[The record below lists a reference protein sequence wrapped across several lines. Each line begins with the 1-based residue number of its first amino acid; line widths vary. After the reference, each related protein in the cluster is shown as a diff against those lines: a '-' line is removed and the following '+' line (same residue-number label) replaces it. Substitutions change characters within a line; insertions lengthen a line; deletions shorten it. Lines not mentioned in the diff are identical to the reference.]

1 MCVLKVV
8 LIFRN
13 ILPCNPYPLPPTPPP
28 LKSIFLDSLTMV
40 FLLLSIFLSN
50 FFLLAFCK
58 QRIQY
63 MFKIVLFF
71 IFTNLVQIEEKTNTP
86 VTVFLI
92 MFLMKT
98 YICIGFRNGMFS
110 WYTVFM
116 ADTKIKEHISLS
128 LEKKNFCL
136 CNFEESLSCCLHDQ
150 SHWPNDLPTCQPAQV
165 RSCGSH

>member
-1 MCVLKVV
+1 
-8 LIFRN
+8 
-13 ILPCNPYPLPPTPPP
+13 
-28 LKSIFLDSLTMV
+28 
-40 FLLLSIFLSN
+40 
-50 FFLLAFCK
+50 
-58 QRIQY
+58 

-136 CNFEESLSCCLHDQ
+136 CDFEEFVM
-150 SHWPNDLPTCQPAQV
+150 LPA
-165 RSCGSH
+165 

>member
-1 MCVLKVV
+1 
-8 LIFRN
+8 
-13 ILPCNPYPLPPTPPP
+13 
-28 LKSIFLDSLTMV
+28 
-40 FLLLSIFLSN
+40 
-50 FFLLAFCK
+50 
-58 QRIQY
+58 

-71 IFTNLVQIEEKTNTP
+71 IFTNLVQIKEKTNTP

-136 CNFEESLSCCLHDQ
+136 CNFEESLLRYAYMPACTSAIMRVSLTSLHLKARFNK
-150 SHWPNDLPTCQPAQV
+150 SIIVFIMGAIIH
-165 RSCGSH
+165 